1 MEALNELC
9 DLVAAHPDLLL
20 ADKLTWLSSRCAPPA
35 SPSSAPQRA
44 TRAHLHSLLALAR
57 LLPAGAG
64 PPAAPLLAFLASR
77 AFLSPAFWPQS
88 FAPAP
93 FLAKLLPLLAA
104 APASPAL
111 SSALSAALL
120 AALDAADPASA
131 PLARAF
137 LSAAAAKPPQLLPA
151 DTAPVAQRL
160 FLEFPGSDE
169 APPRAK
175 GKGED
180 AAGQENGG
188 IKEAVQK
195 FEGEAIEALE
205 RKEVAFRLIVQML
218 GGEGGLEADKVA
230 KVRNA
235 AAWQVRSL
243 TDFLKIRKR
252 DWKEQ
257 GAQLRVRI
265 NTKLSCCQAAVV
277 VLVRSVSVLDADS
290 KASKDMLQQTLAWF
304 IEATKSCILS
314 SWRKLKICEE
324 LFCTL
329 LNGISQITVSRGGQL
344 LPVLLI
350 PLKPLV
356 VSTCSQADMTGCSPG
371 ALFEAV
377 VKLSC
382 EIIEFGWTKDRAL
395 VDTFIMRLAAYVR
408 ERNDYEEEDGKGK
421 DTVPV
426 MRLNVVR
433 LLAELCVCLKRWE
446 VVDMILPLFIEHLEE
461 GDASSPSL
469 LRLKLLDAIS
479 RVACLGFE
487 KSYRESVVL
496 MTRSYLDKV
505 KAVGAAENN
514 TLPSEATAERTETL
528 PAGFLLVASNL
539 TSTKLRSDYRHRLL
553 SLCSDVGLAAESKSG
568 RSGADLMGPLL
579 PAVAEICSDF
589 DPVSSVEPSLLK
601 LFRNLWFYIVLF
613 GLAPPIQNNQAST
626 KPVSTPLNTGESCVA
641 LQAVA
646 GPYMWNS
653 QWSVA
658 VQRIAQ
664 GSPPLVVSSV
674 KWLEDELELNA
685 LHNPGSRRGNGDEKA
700 AVGQRTALSAALGGR
715 VEVAAMSTI
724 SGVKATY
731 LLAVAFLE
739 ILRFSGSGGIL
750 SATLN
755 KSNSSFGCVFEYL
768 LTPNL
773 TPAVTQCLTAVV
785 HRAFET
791 MLSWLVCFIL

>member
-408 ERNDYEEEDGKGK
+408 ERNDYEEE
-421 DTVPV
+421 V
-426 MRLNVVR
+426 
-433 LLAELCVCLKRWE
+433 
-446 VVDMILPLFIEHLEE
+446 
-461 GDASSPSL
+461 
-469 LRLKLLDAIS
+469 
-479 RVACLGFE
+479 
-487 KSYRESVVL
+487 
-496 MTRSYLDKV
+496 
-505 KAVGAAENN
+505 
-514 TLPSEATAERTETL
+514 
-528 PAGFLLVASNL
+528 
-539 TSTKLRSDYRHRLL
+539 
-553 SLCSDVGLAAESKSG
+553 
-568 RSGADLMGPLL
+568 
-579 PAVAEICSDF
+579 
-589 DPVSSVEPSLLK
+589 
-601 LFRNLWFYIVLF
+601 
-613 GLAPPIQNNQAST
+613 
-626 KPVSTPLNTGESCVA
+626 
-641 LQAVA
+641 
-646 GPYMWNS
+646 
-653 QWSVA
+653 
-658 VQRIAQ
+658 
-664 GSPPLVVSSV
+664 
-674 KWLEDELELNA
+674 
-685 LHNPGSRRGNGDEKA
+685 
-700 AVGQRTALSAALGGR
+700 
-715 VEVAAMSTI
+715 
-724 SGVKATY
+724 
-731 LLAVAFLE
+731 
-739 ILRFSGSGGIL
+739 
-750 SATLN
+750 
-755 KSNSSFGCVFEYL
+755 
-768 LTPNL
+768 
-773 TPAVTQCLTAVV
+773 
-785 HRAFET
+785 
-791 MLSWLVCFIL
+791 